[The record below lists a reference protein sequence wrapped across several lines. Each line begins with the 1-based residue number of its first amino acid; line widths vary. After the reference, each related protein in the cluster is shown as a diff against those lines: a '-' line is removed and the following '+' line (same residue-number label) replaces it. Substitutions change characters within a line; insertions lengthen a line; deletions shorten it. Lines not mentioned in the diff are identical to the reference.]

1 MCSHNSEHKHSHN
14 HEEHEHEHHEHGGHN
29 HEAEHD
35 SCGCHEHEEHE
46 HHHHEHVSCGCA
58 HHHEHE
64 AHEHHH
70 HEHEHH
76 HEHGHEGCCCSH
88 SHCGCSH
95 EGGFSGGQK
104 TIIARCIASAVL
116 LVACII
122 IRNKVAMPR
131 LAQLL
136 MFAVPY
142 LIIGYDV
149 LLRAAI
155 NIFHGEVFDENFL
168 MGIATVGAFALGEYP
183 EGVFVMLFSQIGE
196 LFEDYAVDKSRDSIA
211 ELMNIR
217 PDSANLEKDGSI
229 TVVPPEEVHIGDV
242 IVVRVGEKVPLDGVL
257 IEGETDLDTKALTGE
272 SMPRHVALNEAVL
285 SGCIN
290 LSGVI
295 KVRVEKEFGE
305 STVTKILN
313 LVENAAS
320 KKTKAESF
328 ITRFAHW
335 YTPVVVC
342 LAVAV
347 AFIPPLLQLGSWSEW
362 VRRAL
367 VFLIV
372 SCPCALVI
380 SVPMG
385 FFVGIGSAS
394 KRGILIKGSCYIE
407 ALSKLG
413 TAVFDKTGTLTKGV
427 FAVTEINAV
436 GSDKDALLRLAAF
449 AESSSIHPVAVSIT
463 NAWKEKN
470 PEYEISEGS
479 VQNIK
484 EYAGFG
490 VEALIDGKT
499 VCCGNNAYM
508 EKLGIK
514 IDRHFE
520 GGTLVHV
527 AEDGVYKGTITISD
541 ELKEQSVQALQ
552 SLKAAGVKK
561 TVMLTGDAESV
572 AKKVAASLGIDEYK
586 AGLLPDDKLDI
597 VEKLITES
605 SGNGVVSF
613 VGDGIND
620 APVLRR
626 ADVGIS
632 MGALGSDAAIEASD
646 VVLMDDNPLK
656 VAEAVKISRKTMA
669 VVKQNIWFSLG
680 VKVLVLA
687 AGVLGVAP
695 LWLAVFADVGVLVL
709 AVANSMR
716 AGRFAKA

>member
-1 MCSHNSEHKHSHN
+1 MCSHNPENKHTHN
-14 HEEHEHEHHEHGGHN
+14 HEVHNPEHEHHEHSCHN
-29 HEAEHD
+29 HEAGHDSCGCGRHDHHEHEDHGHHHEHD
-35 SCGCHEHEEHE
+35 SCGCGH
-46 HHHHEHVSCGCA
+46 
-58 HHHEHE
+58 
-64 AHEHHH
+64 
-70 HEHEHH
+70 HEHH
-76 HEHGHEGCCCSH
+76 HEHSHEGCCCH

-95 EGGFSGGQK
+95 GGGFSGGQK
-104 TIIARCIASAVL
+104 SIIARCIVSAVL

-149 LLRAAI
+149 LLSAVI

-196 LFEDYAVDKSRDSIA
+196 LFEDYAVDKSRESIA

-217 PDSANLEKDGSI
+217 PDSANLEKNGSI
-229 TVVPPEEVHIGDV
+229 TVVPPEDVHIGDV

-257 IEGETDLDTKALTGE
+257 IEGESDLDTKALTGE

-347 AFIPPLLQLGSWSEW
+347 AFIPPLLQLGSWNEW

-407 ALSKLG
+407 ALSNLS

-427 FAVTEINAV
+427 FAVTEIDAV
-436 GSDKDALLRLAAF
+436 DSDKEALLRLAAF
-449 AESSSIHPVAVSIT
+449 AESSSTHPVAVSICT
-463 NAWKEKN
+463 EWKKNN
-470 PEYEISEGS
+470 PEYEISEAS

-484 EYAGFG
+484 EHAGFG

-508 EKLGIK
+508 EKLGIS
-514 IDRHFE
+514 IDKHFE
-520 GGTLVHV
+520 SCTLVHV

-552 SLKAAGVKK
+552 SLKSAGVKK

-572 AKKVAASLGIDEYK
+572 AEKVAASLGIDEYK
-586 AGLLPDDKLDI
+586 AGLLPIDKLDI

-669 VVKQNIWFSLG
+669 VVKQNIVFSLG
-680 VKVLVLA
+680 VKILVLA
-687 AGVLGVAP
+687 AGVIGLAP

-716 AGRFAKA
+716 AGRVQSA

>member
-1 MCSHNSEHKHSHN
+1 MSCHCHDHEHKH
-14 HEEHEHEHHEHGGHN
+14 EE
-29 HEAEHD
+29 
-35 SCGCHEHEEHE
+35 
-46 HHHHEHVSCGCA
+46 
-58 HHHEHE
+58 
-64 AHEHHH
+64 HH
-70 HEHEHH
+70 HEHEHK
-76 HEHGHEGCCCSH
+76 HEHSHGHDGCCCGH
-88 SHCGCSH
+88 SHCEEEH
-95 EGGFSGGQK
+95 EGRFSEEQK
-104 TIIARCIASAVL
+104 SIIIRCAVSAVL
-116 LVACII
+116 LVACSII
-122 IRNKVAMPR
+122 NNKIN
-131 LAQLL
+131 LARVFQIAL
-136 MFAVPY
+136 FAVPY
-142 LIIGYDV
+142 LIIGFDV
-149 LLRAAI
+149 LWGAI
-155 NIFHGEVFDENFL
+155 VNIAHGEFFDENFL
-168 MGIATVGAFALGEYP
+168 MSVATIGAFALGEYP
-183 EGVFVMLFSQIGE
+183 EAVFVMLFSQIGE
-196 LFEDYAVDKSRDSIA
+196 LFEDYAVDKSRESIA

-217 PDSANLEKDGSI
+217 PDTANLEKDG
-229 TVVPPEEVHIGDV
+229 TVVSVSPEEVHPGDV

-272 SMPRHVALNEAVL
+272 SIPRHAALNETVL

-295 KVRVEKEFGE
+295 KIRVEKEFGE

-328 ITRFAHW
+328 ITKFAHW

-342 LAVAV
+342 LAVVVAV
-347 AFIPPLLQLGSWSEW
+347 IPPLLHLGAWNES

-380 SVPMG
+380 SIPMG

-407 ALSKLG
+407 SLSKLG

-427 FAVTEINAV
+427 FAVTDIDAV
-436 GSDKDALLRLAAF
+436 DSDKDALLRLAAF
-449 AESSSIHPVAVSIT
+449 AESSSLHPVAVSVCT
-463 NAWKEKN
+463 AWKQSSGQ
-470 PEYEISEGS
+470 YEISEGS

-484 EYAGFG
+484 EHAGFG

-508 EKLGIK
+508 EKLGVNVGK
-514 IDRHFE
+514 QFE
-520 GGTLVHV
+520 GGTLIHV

-541 ELKEQSVQALQ
+541 EIKPQSKQTVQ
-552 SLKAAGVKK
+552 SLKDIGVKK
-561 TVMLTGDAESV
+561 IVMLTGDADSV
-572 AKKVAASLGIDEYK
+572 AKKVAGSLAIDEYK
-586 AGLLPDDKLDI
+586 AGLLPGDKLD
-597 VEKLITES
+597 VVDKLITEK
-605 SGNGVVSF
+605 GTETKNNIVSF
-613 VGDGIND
+613 IGDGIND

-656 VAEAVKISRKTMA
+656 VAEAVKISRKTMS

-687 AGVLGVAP
+687 LGVAGLTP
-695 LWLAVFADVGVLVL
+695 LWAAVFADVGVLVL
-709 AVANSMR
+709 AVCNSMR
-716 AGRFAKA
+716 AGRFAKDQS

>member
-1 MCSHNSEHKHSHN
+1 MSCHCHDHEHKH
-14 HEEHEHEHHEHGGHN
+14 EE
-29 HEAEHD
+29 
-35 SCGCHEHEEHE
+35 
-46 HHHHEHVSCGCA
+46 
-58 HHHEHE
+58 
-64 AHEHHH
+64 HH
-70 HEHEHH
+70 HEHEHK
-76 HEHGHEGCCCSH
+76 HEHSHGHDGCCCGH
-88 SHCGCSH
+88 SHCEEEH
-95 EGGFSGGQK
+95 EGRFSEEQK
-104 TIIARCIASAVL
+104 SIIIRCAVSAVL
-116 LVACII
+116 LVACSII
-122 IRNKVAMPR
+122 NNKIN
-131 LAQLL
+131 LARVFQIAL
-136 MFAVPY
+136 FAVPY
-142 LIIGYDV
+142 LVIGFDV
-149 LLRAAI
+149 LWGAI
-155 NIFHGEVFDENFL
+155 VNIAHGEFFDENFL
-168 MGIATVGAFALGEYP
+168 MSVATIGAFALGEYP
-183 EGVFVMLFSQIGE
+183 EAVFVMLFSQIGE
-196 LFEDYAVDKSRDSIA
+196 LFEDYAVDKSRESIA

-217 PDSANLEKDGSI
+217 PDTANLEKDG
-229 TVVPPEEVHIGDV
+229 TVVSVSPEEVHPGDV

-272 SMPRHVALNEAVL
+272 SIPRHAALNETVL

-295 KVRVEKEFGE
+295 KIRVEKEFGE

-328 ITRFAHW
+328 ITKFAHW

-342 LAVAV
+342 LAVVVAV
-347 AFIPPLLQLGSWSEW
+347 IPPLLHLGAWNES

-380 SVPMG
+380 SIPMG

-407 ALSKLG
+407 SLSKLG

-427 FAVTEINAV
+427 FAVTDIDAV
-436 GSDKDALLRLAAF
+436 DSDKDALLRLAAF
-449 AESSSIHPVAVSIT
+449 AESSSLHPVAVSVCT
-463 NAWKEKN
+463 AWKQSSGQ
-470 PEYEISEGS
+470 YEISEGS

-484 EYAGFG
+484 EHAGFG

-508 EKLGIK
+508 EKLGVNVGRQF
-514 IDRHFE
+514 D
-520 GGTLVHV
+520 GGTLIHV

-541 ELKEQSVQALQ
+541 EIKPQSKQTVQ
-552 SLKAAGVKK
+552 SLKEIGVKK
-561 TVMLTGDAESV
+561 IVMLTGDAESV

-586 AGLLPDDKLDI
+586 AGLLPGDKLDVVDRLI
-597 VEKLITES
+597 AEKGAEIK
-605 SGNGVVSF
+605 NNIVSF
-613 VGDGIND
+613 IGDGIND

-656 VAEAVKISRKTMA
+656 VAEAVKISRKTMS

-687 AGVLGVAP
+687 LGVTGLTP
-695 LWLAVFADVGVLVL
+695 LWAAVFADVGVLVL
-709 AVANSMR
+709 AVCNSMR
-716 AGRFAKA
+716 AGRFAKAQS

>member
-1 MCSHNSEHKHSHN
+1 MSCHCHDHEHKH
-14 HEEHEHEHHEHGGHN
+14 EE
-29 HEAEHD
+29 
-35 SCGCHEHEEHE
+35 
-46 HHHHEHVSCGCA
+46 
-58 HHHEHE
+58 
-64 AHEHHH
+64 HH
-70 HEHEHH
+70 HEHEHK
-76 HEHGHEGCCCSH
+76 HEHSHGHDGCCCGH
-88 SHCGCSH
+88 SHCEEEH
-95 EGGFSGGQK
+95 EGRFSEEQK
-104 TIIARCIASAVL
+104 SIIIRCAVSAVL
-116 LVACII
+116 LVACSII
-122 IRNKVAMPR
+122 NNKIN
-131 LAQLL
+131 LARVFQIAL
-136 MFAVPY
+136 FAVPY
-142 LIIGYDV
+142 LIIGFDV
-149 LLRAAI
+149 LWGAI
-155 NIFHGEVFDENFL
+155 VNIAHGEFFDENFL
-168 MGIATVGAFALGEYP
+168 MSVATIGAFALGEYP
-183 EGVFVMLFSQIGE
+183 EAVFVMLFSQIGE
-196 LFEDYAVDKSRDSIA
+196 LFEDYAVDKSRESIA

-217 PDSANLEKDGSI
+217 PDTANLEKDG
-229 TVVPPEEVHIGDV
+229 TVVSVSPEEVHPGDV

-272 SMPRHVALNEAVL
+272 SIPRHAVLNETVL

-295 KVRVEKEFGE
+295 KIRVEKEFGE

-328 ITRFAHW
+328 ITKFAHW

-342 LAVAV
+342 LAVVVAV
-347 AFIPPLLQLGSWSEW
+347 IPPLLHLGAWNES

-380 SVPMG
+380 SIPMG

-407 ALSKLG
+407 SLSKLG

-427 FAVTEINAV
+427 FAVTDIDAV
-436 GSDKDALLRLAAF
+436 DSDKDALLRLAAF
-449 AESSSIHPVAVSIT
+449 AESSSLHPVAVSVCT
-463 NAWKEKN
+463 AWKQSSGQ
-470 PEYEISEGS
+470 YEISEGS

-484 EYAGFG
+484 EHAGFG

-508 EKLGIK
+508 EKLGVNVGK
-514 IDRHFE
+514 QFE
-520 GGTLVHV
+520 GGTLIHV

-541 ELKEQSVQALQ
+541 EIKPQSKQTVQ
-552 SLKAAGVKK
+552 SLKDIGVKK
-561 TVMLTGDAESV
+561 IVMLTGDADSV
-572 AKKVAASLGIDEYK
+572 AKKVAGSLAIDEYK
-586 AGLLPDDKLDI
+586 AGLLPGDKLD
-597 VEKLITES
+597 VVDKLITEK
-605 SGNGVVSF
+605 GTETKNNIVSF
-613 VGDGIND
+613 IGDGIND

-656 VAEAVKISRKTMA
+656 VAEAVKISRKTMS

-687 AGVLGVAP
+687 LGVAGLTP
-695 LWLAVFADVGVLVL
+695 LWAAVFADVGVLVL
-709 AVANSMR
+709 AVCNSMR
-716 AGRFAKA
+716 AGRFAKDQS

>member
-1 MCSHNSEHKHSHN
+1 MSCHCHDHEHKH
-14 HEEHEHEHHEHGGHN
+14 EE
-29 HEAEHD
+29 
-35 SCGCHEHEEHE
+35 
-46 HHHHEHVSCGCA
+46 
-58 HHHEHE
+58 
-64 AHEHHH
+64 HH
-70 HEHEHH
+70 HEHEHK
-76 HEHGHEGCCCSH
+76 HEHSHGHNGCCCGH
-88 SHCGCSH
+88 SHCEEEH
-95 EGGFSGGQK
+95 EGRFSEEQK
-104 TIIARCIASAVL
+104 SIIIRCAVSAVL
-116 LVACII
+116 LVACSII
-122 IRNKVAMPR
+122 NNKIN
-131 LAQLL
+131 LARVFQIAL
-136 MFAVPY
+136 FAVPY
-142 LIIGYDV
+142 LIIGFDV
-149 LLRAAI
+149 LWGAI
-155 NIFHGEVFDENFL
+155 VNIAHGEFFDENFL
-168 MGIATVGAFALGEYP
+168 MSVATIGAFALGEYP
-183 EGVFVMLFSQIGE
+183 EAVFVMLFSQIGE
-196 LFEDYAVDKSRDSIA
+196 LFEDYAVDKSRESIA

-217 PDSANLEKDGSI
+217 PDTANLEKDG
-229 TVVPPEEVHIGDV
+229 TVVSVSPEEVHPGDV

-272 SMPRHVALNEAVL
+272 SIPRHAALNETVL

-295 KVRVEKEFGE
+295 KIRVEKEFGE

-328 ITRFAHW
+328 ITKFAHW

-342 LAVAV
+342 LAVVVAV
-347 AFIPPLLQLGSWSEW
+347 IPPLLHLGAWNES

-380 SVPMG
+380 SIPMG

-407 ALSKLG
+407 SLSKLG

-427 FAVTEINAV
+427 FAVTDIDAV
-436 GSDKDALLRLAAF
+436 DSDKDALLRLAAF
-449 AESSSIHPVAVSIT
+449 AESSSLHPVAVSVCT
-463 NAWKEKN
+463 AWKQSSGQ
-470 PEYEISEGS
+470 YEISEGS

-484 EYAGFG
+484 EHAGFG

-508 EKLGIK
+508 EKLGVNVGK
-514 IDRHFE
+514 QFE
-520 GGTLVHV
+520 GGTLIHV

-541 ELKEQSVQALQ
+541 EIKPQSKQTVQ
-552 SLKAAGVKK
+552 SLKDIGVKK
-561 TVMLTGDAESV
+561 IVMLTGDAESV
-572 AKKVAASLGIDEYK
+572 AKKVAGSLEIDEYK
-586 AGLLPDDKLDI
+586 AGLLPGDKLDVVDRLI
-597 VEKLITES
+597 AEKGAETKNNI
-605 SGNGVVSF
+605 VSF
-613 VGDGIND
+613 IGDGIND

-656 VAEAVKISRKTMA
+656 VAEAVKISRKTMS

-687 AGVLGVAP
+687 LGVAGLTP
-695 LWLAVFADVGVLVL
+695 LWAAVFADVGVLVL
-709 AVANSMR
+709 AVCNSMR
-716 AGRFAKA
+716 AGRFAKAQS